1 MPNKLPH
8 GEGGNV
14 DDVLGDFSVQSDF
27 QPAESATF
35 TAPQVLILGGCGRIG
50 ASVALDML
58 RYTQAELCLASRNP
72 QFPELLAAFPNRI
85 KLLTLDLSDAEAVE
99 QAIAS
104 SASSDTEALA
114 DGYDLVIHCAGPFR
128 QRDLAVLRTC
138 IAAGVN
144 YLDVSDSPDY
154 VREAL
159 ELKEEAI
166 ATNITAIVS
175 TGVFPGLSNS
185 MARLAAE
192 QFERLDDLQLNYVVA
207 GSGGA
212 GKTVMRTTFL
222 ELQTP
227 FPAWIDGQ
235 WQEVLPYSDREQV
248 EFLPPYGKSSVYWF
262 STSEAATLP
271 KSFACNNVVTK
282 FGSLPHLYNVL
293 TGAMTWKPLEK
304 WLQNPVVVEEL
315 ATVSYA
321 MTQVSDR
328 FSGVGLAMQVVATGI
343 PKVGNLPNALAEAD
357 SRACFQIDFCH
368 ENTAIAA
375 GQGTGMVAA
384 DLLMG
389 RLQKPGVWP
398 VEQAVPTSLFLEA
411 LAPRSLEIAQQW
423 RS

>member
-1 MPNKLPH
+1 MLNKLPH
-8 GEGGNV
+8 GDDGSV
-14 DDVLGDFSVQSDF
+14 DDVLRDGSVKSDWKVVE
-27 QPAESATF
+27 PATS

-58 RYTQAELCLASRNP
+58 HHTQADLCLASRHP
-72 QFPELLAAFPNRI
+72 QCPALLADFAHRI
-85 KLLTLDLSDAEAVE
+85 QLLSLDLTDAEAVE
-99 QAIAS
+99 GAIGCSGAKGLQS
-104 SASSDTEALA
+104 RP
-114 DGYDLVIHCAGPFR
+114 DGFDLVIHCAGPFR
-128 QRDLAVLRTC
+128 QRDLGVLRAC

-159 ELKEEAI
+159 ALKDEAI
-166 ATNITAIVS
+166 AANITVIVS

>member
-1 MPNKLPH
+1 MPSCDGLNNDGSL
-8 GEGGNV
+8 GNFA
-14 DDVLGDFSVQSDF
+14 LQSASEE
-27 QPAESATF
+27 AESKA
-35 TAPQVLILGGCGRIG
+35 ASVPQILILGGCGRIG
-50 ASVALDML
+50 ASVALDL
-58 RYTQAELCLASRNP
+58 LHHSQAELCLASRNP
-72 QFPELLAAFPNRI
+72 QCPAVIAAFAHRI
-85 KLLTLDLSDAEAVE
+85 QLLRLDLNDSESLE
-99 QAIAS
+99 QAIVG
-104 SASSDTEALA
+104 SASHSLEAQSH
-114 DGYDLVIHCAGPFR
+114 GYDLIIHCAGPFR
-128 QRDLAVLRTC
+128 QRDLAVLRAC

-159 ELKEEAI
+159 ELKDEAI
-166 ATNITAIVS
+166 AAGITAIVS

-227 FPAWIDGQ
+227 FPAWIEGQ
-235 WQEVLPYSDREQV
+235 WQAVSPYSDRERV
-248 EFLPPYGKSSVYWF
+248 EFLSPYGKSSVYWF

-304 WLQNPVVVEEL
+304 WLQNPAVVEEL

-328 FSGVGLAMQVVATGI
+328 FSGVGLAMQVLATGI
-343 PKVGNLPNALAEAD
+343 PVAGNLSESFPSKD
-357 SRACFQIDFCH
+357 CTACYQVDFCAD
-368 ENTAIAA
+368 NTAIAA
-375 GQGTGMVAA
+375 GQGTGMVAV
-384 DLLMG
+384 DLLTA
-389 RLQKPGVWP
+389 RLHKPGVWP
-398 VEQAVPTSLFLEA
+398 VEQAVSTALFLEA
-411 LAPRSLEIAQQW
+411 LEPRSLEIIQRW